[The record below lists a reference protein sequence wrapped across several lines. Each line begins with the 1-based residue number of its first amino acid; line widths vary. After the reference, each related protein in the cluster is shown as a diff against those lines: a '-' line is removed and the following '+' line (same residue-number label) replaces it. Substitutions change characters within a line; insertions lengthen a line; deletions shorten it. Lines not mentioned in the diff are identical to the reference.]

1 MKKIVEIVH
10 DIIRQHVTE
19 GSVCADF
26 TMGQGND
33 TVFLAQQKECRKVY
47 AFDIQPTAYDM
58 TLQKLQEEHLEEK
71 TSLLLASHEYCDSYI
86 KEPLDLG
93 VFNFGYLP
101 HGDPAITTRYA
112 SSVSAITKA
121 LHLLR
126 KHGILILVL
135 YWGQAHNREES
146 TALLTWCEKLES
158 RCFSVCKITMHN
170 KRDCPCIL
178 VIEKEKGE
186 GKQ

>member
-10 DIIRQHVTE
+10 DIIRQHVIE

-47 AFDIQPTAYDM
+47 AFDIQPSSYDM
-58 TLQKLQEEHLEEK
+58 TLQKLQAEHLEEK